1 MALSFRGSTDAGAA
15 MKKFKCQKCLNTI
28 YFENIGC
35 VRCQSPLGF
44 FPPQLQLIALTALP
58 DGTFKPVKG
67 SAGRL
72 KRCANAQ
79 HGTCNWL
86 LSARDPS
93 SLCVACALNRTIP
106 DLSDAAN
113 LAAWSELEL
122 AKKRLVYS
130 LLRAGL
136 PMHGVNGK
144 PALQFDFLKDAPTGH
159 LDGVITVD
167 ISEADTIEREK
178 QRAHFSERYRTLLGH
193 LRHETGHYYWS
204 QFIDGTAAID
214 SFRRLFGDERQD
226 YQAALQRHHAEGP
239 PADWAQHFVS
249 AYASVHPWE
258 DWAETWAHY
267 LHMVESL
274 DTAEAQGIEPRL
286 AGLFGSTFKLKTYDV
301 YTAETFPALVERWVP
316 LTLALNTLNRSMGHG
331 DFYPFV
337 VPPAALQKMAFV
349 HDTVRRNQ
357 NARALPKAS

>member
-1 MALSFRGSTDAGAA
+1 
-15 MKKFKCQKCLNTI
+15 MKKFKCQKCLNIT

-35 VRCQSPLGF
+35 VSCQSPLGF
-44 FPPQLQLIALTALP
+44 YPAQLQMIALVAQS

-67 SAGRL
+67 FTGRL

-86 LSARDPS
+86 LGASEPAT
-93 SLCVACALNRTIP
+93 LCTACALNRTIP
-106 DLSDAAN
+106 DLSDVTN
-113 LAAWSELEL
+113 LQAWGDLEL

-136 PMHGVNGK
+136 PMQGINGK
-144 PALQFDFLKDAPTGH
+144 SPLQFDFLKDAQTGH
-159 LDGVITVD
+159 LNGVITVD
-167 ISEADTIEREK
+167 ISEADAIEREK
-178 QRAHFSERYRTLLGH
+178 QRAQFSERYRTLLGH
-193 LRHETGHYYWS
+193 LRHETGHYYWN
-204 QFIDGTAAID
+204 QFVDGTPAINE
-214 SFRRLFGDERQD
+214 FRRLFGDERQD
-226 YQAALQRHHAEGP
+226 YQAALQRHHNEGP
-239 PADWAQHFVS
+239 PQNWPQNYVS

-267 LHMVESL
+267 LHMLESL
-274 DTAEAQGIEPRL
+274 DTAEAQGIEPRM
-286 AGLFGSTFKLKTYDV
+286 AGLFTGTFKFKTHDV

-337 VPPAALQKMAFV
+337 VPPAALQKMEFV
-349 HDTVRRNQ
+349 HQTVRRNQ
-357 NARALPKAS
+357 TARSLPKAS